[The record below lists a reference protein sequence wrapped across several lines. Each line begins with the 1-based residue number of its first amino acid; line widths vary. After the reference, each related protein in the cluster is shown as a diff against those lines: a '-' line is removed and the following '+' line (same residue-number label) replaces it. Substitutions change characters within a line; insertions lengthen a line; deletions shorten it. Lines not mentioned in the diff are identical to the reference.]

1 MEFTLSIVQFPD
13 PSLTNALAT
22 KNGIFQ
28 VTLTI
33 FTVLNVNGLFT
44 PTLNNSNHSQ
54 NHKMSIGKGALI
66 KKMTTVEKTQFVPV
80 TMFSEFKDGR
90 FEKDG
95 VLYEITRAGKAD
107 VFRVIVQHRG
117 KLLREVYYTDNM
129 GALGFVMQA
138 LGRMPTFT
146 K

>member
-1 MEFTLSIVQFPD
+1 
-13 PSLTNALAT
+13 
-22 KNGIFQ
+22 
-28 VTLTI
+28 
-33 FTVLNVNGLFT
+33 
-44 PTLNNSNHSQ
+44 
-54 NHKMSIGKGALI
+54 MSIGKGALI
-66 KKMTTVEKTQFVPV
+66 KKMTTIEKTQFVPV
-80 TMFSEFKDGR
+80 TMFGEFKDGR

-107 VFRVIVQHRG
+107 VFRVIVQHHG